1 MKNTT
6 LRSPTLA
13 RFAPALAAAALVLA
27 APLAWAQAAAKN
39 AVESVTFSSIQGG
52 KILVKVGLKEALGAA
67 PQGFAVSNPPRI
79 AIDLPETVNGT
90 GRNQIEAGEG
100 DLRSISLVQTANRT
114 RLVMNLTR
122 TLPYTQA
129 IDGNQLVVTIDG
141 SQAAPGAT
149 ASATT
154 AAAPAV
160 FAEATPATSGV
171 RYNVRDVDFRRGNA
185 GEGRV
190 IVDLSSPNMGID
202 IRTQGRQLVVDFIN
216 ASVPRNLVRRMDVG
230 DFGTPVR
237 FVDTFEQGGNGRLVI
252 EPRGLWEY
260 SAYQT
265 DTQFIVEVKPVKE
278 DPNKLVQSSTPGY
291 AGEKLSLNFQNVEVR
306 AVLQV
311 IADFTGLNI
320 ITSDTVGGN
329 LTLRLKDVPWD
340 QALDIILQAKGLSK
354 RKNGNVVLIAPTDE
368 LAAKE
373 KLALEAQAAVGD
385 LEPVRTESFALSYA
399 KAEDLKKLL
408 TDKDQRILSKRGSAS
423 TDERTNT
430 LFIQDSGARL
440 EEARRL
446 VQQLDVPVRQVL
458 IEARIVIADDKWGRQ
473 LGARF
478 GTQSAFHTDNYNVG
492 MSGSLT
498 DTTTGSLA
506 QNPQSRGSASLALP
520 YGQGGGT
527 MGYATETGL
536 TGLIPIGAQPQQLNV
551 NLPVTGAAGQLALSI
566 LNLGSGN
573 LVNVELSAL
582 EADNRGKV
590 VSSPRVITADKKKA
604 VISQGTEI
612 PYLTA
617 TASGATAVVFKPA
630 VLELSVTPR
639 ITPDDRIIMDLDVKK
654 DSVGQLVP
662 SSAGTIPSIDTKKVS
677 TQVLVDNGDTI
688 VLGGIFEQTTRTTV
702 TKVPFLGDIP
712 VVGNLFK
719 TTQKQDDK
727 TELLIFVTPKIVKD
741 SLSVR

>member
-1 MKNTT
+1 VTTT
-6 LRSPTLA
+6 LRFPISKVGA
-13 RFAPALAAAALVLA
+13 ALGALVLAVA
-27 APLAWAQAAAKN
+27 APLAWAQAKN
-39 AVESVTFSSIQGG
+39 SVESVNFATVQGG
-52 KILVKVGLKEALGAA
+52 KIQVKVGLKEPLAAA
-67 PQGFAVSNPPRI
+67 PQGFSVTNPPRI
-79 AIDLPETVNGT
+79 AIDLPDTVNGT
-90 GRNQIEAGEG
+90 GRTQIEAGEG
-100 DLRSISLVQTANRT
+100 DLRSVSLVQTASRT
-114 RLVMNLTR
+114 RLVMNLARNLTYSQALDGR
-122 TLPYTQA
+122 T
-129 IDGNQLVVTIDG
+129 LVVTIDA
-141 SQAAPGAT
+141 SQAPAAAAT
-149 ASATT
+149 AAGTTSSSAPT
-154 AAAPAV
+154 V
-160 FAEATPATSGV
+160 FAEAAPAGTTQ
-171 RYNVRDVDFRRGNA
+171 RYNLRDVDFRRGNS

-190 IVDLSSPNMGID
+190 VVDLSSPNIGID
-202 IRTQGRQLVVDFIN
+202 IRMQGRQLLVDYLN
-216 ASVPRNLVRRMDVG
+216 TNVPRNLVRRLDVG

-237 FVDTFEQGGNGRLVI
+237 YVDTFDQGGNARMVI
-252 EPRGLWEY
+252 EPRGVWEY

-265 DTQFIVEVKPVKE
+265 DTQFIIEVKPVKE
-278 DPNKLVQSSTPGY
+278 DPNRLVQSATPGY

-373 KLALEAQAAVGD
+373 KLALEAQAAVSD

-399 KAEDLKKLL
+399 KAEDIRKLL
-408 TDKDQRILSKRGSAS
+408 SDKDQRILSKRGSA
-423 TDERTNT
+423 TIDERTNT
-430 LFIQDSGARL
+430 VFVQDSGGRL
-440 EEARRL
+440 EEVRRL
-446 VQQLDVPVRQVL
+446 ITQLDVPVRQVL

-478 GTQSAFHTDNYNVG
+478 GTQSAFNTNNYNFGV
-492 MSGSLT
+492 SGSGT
-498 DTTTGSLA
+498 DTVSPLA
-506 QNPQSRGSASLALP
+506 NNPVSRGSSSLT
-520 YGQGGGT
+520 YNQGTPNLIFNTPPQIGT
-527 MGYATETGL
+527 
-536 TGLIPIGAQPQQLNV
+536 IPIGAQPEQLNV
-551 NLPVTGAAGQLALSI
+551 NLPVVGAAGQIALSI

-573 LVNVELSAL
+573 LVNIELSAL

-617 TASGATAVVFKPA
+617 AASGATTVSFKPA
-630 VLELSVTPR
+630 VLELAVTPR
-639 ITPDDRIIMDLDVKK
+639 ITPDDRIIMDLEVKK
-654 DSVGQLVP
+654 DSVGQIF
-662 SSAGTIPSIDTKKVS
+662 SNIPSIDTKKVN

-702 TKVPFLGDIP
+702 DKVPFLGDLP
-712 VVGNLFK
+712 WVGVLFSR
-719 TTQKQDDK
+719 TVRQDDK

-741 SLSVR
+741 ALTIR

>member
-1 MKNTT
+1 VTT
-6 LRSPTLA
+6 TIRIATSGKVGA
-13 RFAPALAAAALVLA
+13 ALAALALALA
-27 APLAWAQAAAKN
+27 APLAWAQAPAKN
-39 AVESVTFSSIQGG
+39 AVESINFSQIQGG
-52 KILVKVGLKEALGAA
+52 KIIVKVGLKEPLAA
-67 PQGFAVSNPPRI
+67 PPQGFAVTNPPRI
-79 AIDLPETVNGT
+79 AVDLPDTVNAMNRT
-90 GRNQIEAGEG
+90 QIEAGEG
-100 DLRSISLVQTANRT
+100 DLKSVSIVQTANRT

-122 TLPYTQA
+122 NLTYTQA
-129 IDGNQLVVTIDG
+129 LDGNQLVLTIDG
-141 SQAAPGAT
+141 SQAQTSSAQVAT
-149 ASATT
+149 APSSAPTL
-154 AAAPAV
+154 
-160 FAEATPATSGV
+160 FAEPAAGANV
-171 RYNVRDVDFRRGNA
+171 RYNLRDVDFRRGQA
-185 GEGRV
+185 SEGRV
-190 IVDLSSPNMGID
+190 VVDLSSANIGID
-202 IRTQGRQLVVDFIN
+202 IRQQGRQVVVDFLSTN
-216 ASVPRNLVRRMDVG
+216 VPRNLVRRLDVG

-237 FVDTFEQGGNGRLVI
+237 FVDTFEQGGNARMVI
-252 EPRGLWEY
+252 EPRGIWEY

-265 DTQFIVEVKPVKE
+265 DTQFILEVKPVKE
-278 DPNKLVQSSTPGY
+278 DPNRLVQSSTPGY

-373 KLALEAQAAVGD
+373 KLALEAQNAVSD

-399 KAEDLKKLL
+399 KASDLKALL
-408 TDKDQRILSKRGSAS
+408 SDKDQRILSKRGSS
-423 TDERTNT
+423 TVDERTNT
-430 LFIQDSGARL
+430 LFIQDTSARL

-446 VQQLDVPVRQVL
+446 VLQLDVPVRQVL
-458 IEARIVIADDKWGRQ
+458 IEARIVIADDLWGRQ

-478 GTQSAFHTDNYNVG
+478 GTQSAFNSSQYNFGVSG
-492 MSGSLT
+492 TALNTASVISGSPP
-498 DTTTGSLA
+498 S
-506 QNPQSRGSASLALP
+506 QGSAALAAGALP
-520 YGQGGGT
+520 
-527 MGYATETGL
+527 A
-536 TGLIPIGAQPQQLNV
+536 GAQPEQLNV
-551 NLPVTGAAGQLALSI
+551 NLPVIGAAGSIALSI

-604 VISQGTEI
+604 IISQGTEI

-617 TASGATAVVFKPA
+617 AASGATTVAFKPA
-630 VLELSVTPR
+630 VLELAVTPR
-639 ITPDDRIIMDLDVKK
+639 ITPDDRIIMDLEVKK
-654 DSVGQLVP
+654 DSVGQIF
-662 SSAGTIPSIDTKKVS
+662 AGIPSIDTKKVA

-702 TKVPFLGDIP
+702 TKVPFLGDVP
-712 VVGNLFK
+712 FVGILFRN
-719 TTQKQDDK
+719 TVKQDDK

-741 SLSVR
+741 SLTVR

>member
-1 MKNTT
+1 MTT
-6 LRSPTLA
+6 KLRKRIYGLVGGA
-13 RFAPALAAAALVLA
+13 LGAFALALAAPA
-27 APLAWAQAAAKN
+27 AWAQAPKN
-39 AVESVTFSSIQGG
+39 SVESIDFASVQGG
-52 KILVKVGLKEALGAA
+52 KVVVKVGLKEPLAA
-67 PQGFAVSNPPRI
+67 PPQGFAVSNPPRI
-79 AIDLPETVNGT
+79 AIDLPDTANGLN
-90 GRNQIEAGEG
+90 RNQIEAGEG
-100 DLRSISLVQTANRT
+100 DLRSVSVVQTANRT

-122 TLPYTQA
+122 NLTYTQA
-129 IDGNQLVVTIDG
+129 IDGRNLIVTIDG
-141 SQAAPGAT
+141 GQGMGNAAAAT
-149 ASATT
+149 GSATSAT
-154 AAAPAV
+154 
-160 FAEATPATSGV
+160 FAEPTVSSSV
-171 RYNVRDVDFRRGNA
+171 RYNLRDVDFRRGNS

-190 IVDLSSPNMGID
+190 IVDLSSPNIGID
-202 IRTQGRQLVVDFIN
+202 IRQQGRQVVVDFIN
-216 ASVPRNLVRRMDVG
+216 TNVPGNLVRRLDVG

-237 FVDTFEQGGNGRLVI
+237 FVDTFEQSGNGRMVI

-265 DTQFIVEVKPVKE
+265 DTQFILEVKPVKE

-291 AGEKLSLNFQNVEVR
+291 SGEKLSLNFQNVEVR

-373 KLALEAQAAVGD
+373 KLALEAQAAVSD
-385 LEPVRTESFALSYA
+385 LEPVRTESFPLSYA
-399 KAEDLKKLL
+399 KAVDVQTLL
-408 TDKDQRILSKRGSAS
+408 TSKDQRILSKRGSAS
-423 TDERTNT
+423 VDDRTNT
-430 LFIQDSGARL
+430 VFIQDTGARL

-446 VQQLDVPVRQVL
+446 IQQLDVPVRQVL

-478 GTQSAFHTDNYNVG
+478 GTQSAFNTNNYNVG
-492 MSGSLT
+492 VSGTLT
-498 DTTTGSLA
+498 DST
-506 QNPQSRGSASLALP
+506 NPVSNNPASRGSASLINP
-520 YGQGGGT
+520 YGAVGT
-527 MGYATETGL
+527 PNYFAGTGSTGL
-536 TGLIPIGAQPQQLNV
+536 VPIGGQPEQLNV
-551 NLPVTGAAGQLALSI
+551 NLPVIGAAGQLALSI

-590 VSSPRVITADKKKA
+590 VSSPRVITADKRKA

-617 TASGATAVVFKPA
+617 AASGATTVVFKPA
-630 VLELSVTPR
+630 VLELAVTPR
-639 ITPDDRIIMDLDVKK
+639 ITPDDRIIMDLEVKK
-654 DSVGQLVP
+654 DAVGQVFSGVP
-662 SSAGTIPSIDTKKVS
+662 SVDTKKVS

-688 VLGGIFEQTTRTTV
+688 VLGGIFEQTTRTTT
-702 TKVPFLGDIP
+702 TKVPFLGDLPLIG
-712 VVGNLFK
+712 VIFRNVA
-719 TTQKQDDK
+719 KQDDK

-741 SLSVR
+741 TLTVR

>member
-1 MKNTT
+1 VTNT
-6 LRSPTLA
+6 LRIPISGKLGA
-13 RFAPALAAAALVLA
+13 ALGAILLALAAPV
-27 APLAWAQAAAKN
+27 AWAQAAKN
-39 AVESVTFSSIQGG
+39 AVESIDFSSVQGG
-52 KILVKVGLKEALGAA
+52 KIIVRVGLREPLAA
-67 PQGFAVSNPPRI
+67 TPQGFAVTNPPRI
-79 AIDLPETVNGT
+79 AIDLPDTINALN
-90 GRNQIEAGEG
+90 RNQIEAGEG
-100 DLRSISLVQTANRT
+100 DLRSVSVVQTATRT
-114 RLVMNLTR
+114 RLVMNLARNLT
-122 TLPYTQA
+122 YTQSL
-129 IDGNQLVVTIDG
+129 DGRQLVVTIDG
-141 SQAAPGAT
+141 SQAPSSAGAVPTAPGG
-149 ASATT
+149 ASST
-154 AAAPAV
+154 V
-160 FAEATPATSGV
+160 FAEAAVPGTV

-185 GEGRV
+185 GEARV
-190 IVDLSSPNMGID
+190 VVDLSSANIGID
-202 IRTQGRQLVVDFIN
+202 IRQQGRQLVVDFIN
-216 ASVPRNLVRRMDVG
+216 TSVPRNLIRRLDVG

-237 FVDTFEQGGNGRLVI
+237 FVDTFEQGGSARMVL
-252 EPRGLWEY
+252 EPRGIWEY

-278 DPNKLVQSSTPGY
+278 DPNRLVQSSTPGY

-373 KLALEAQAAVGD
+373 KLALEALAAVSD
-385 LEPVRTESFALSYA
+385 LEPVRTESFSLSYA
-399 KAEDLKKLL
+399 KAADLKLL
-408 TDKDQRILSKRGSAS
+408 LSDKDQKILSKRGAV
-423 TDERTNT
+423 TIDERTNT
-430 LFIQDSGARL
+430 IFVQDTGGRL

-446 VQQLDVPVRQVL
+446 ILQLDVPVRQVL
-458 IEARIVIADDKWGRQ
+458 IEARIVIADDKWGKQ

-478 GTQSAFHTDNYNVG
+478 GTQSAFNTNNYNFGV
-492 MSGSLT
+492 SGSLV
-498 DTTTGSLA
+498 DTT
-506 QNPQSRGSASLALP
+506 NPLGNNPASRGSANLAQANNVA
-520 YGQGGGT
+520 GSGA
-527 MGYATETGL
+527 GYHSSTAVA
-536 TGLIPIGAQPQQLNV
+536 GLIPLAGQPEQLNI
-551 NLPVTGAAGQLALSI
+551 NLPVIGAAGQLALSI

-573 LVNVELSAL
+573 LVNIELSAL

-617 TASGATAVVFKPA
+617 AASGATTVVFRPA

-654 DSVGQLVP
+654 DSVGALINSAAGPVP
-662 SSAGTIPSIDTKKVS
+662 TIETKKVS

-702 TKVPFLGDIP
+702 DKVPFLGDLP
-712 VVGNLFK
+712 WVGNLFK
-719 TTQKQDDK
+719 RTSKQDDK

-741 SLSVR
+741 TLSVR

>member
-1 MKNTT
+1 MT
-6 LRSPTLA
+6 LRIPTGGKLGA
-13 RFAPALAAAALVLA
+13 ALAAFALALA
-27 APLAWAQAAAKN
+27 APAAWAQAAKN
-39 AVESVTFSSIQGG
+39 AVESIDFSSVQGG
-52 KILVKVGLKEALGAA
+52 KIVVKIGLKEPLAA
-67 PQGFAVSNPPRI
+67 PPQGFAVTNPPRI
-79 AIDLPETVNGT
+79 AIDLPDTTNGLN
-90 GRNQIEAGEG
+90 RSQIEAGEG
-100 DLRSISLVQTANRT
+100 DLRSVSVVQTPSRT
-114 RLVMNLTR
+114 RLVLNLTR
-122 TLPYTQA
+122 NLTYTQA
-129 IDGNQLVVTIDG
+129 VQGKQLVVTIDASVLPTG
-141 SQAAPGAT
+141 SGLT
-149 ASATT
+149 
-154 AAAPAV
+154 AAPAAGSPTV
-160 FAEATPATSGV
+160 FAEPAVGAA
-171 RYNVRDVDFRRGNA
+171 RYNLRDVDFRRGNQ
-185 GEGRV
+185 GEARV
-190 IVDLSSPNMGID
+190 VVDLSSPNIGID
-202 IRTQGRQLVVDFIN
+202 IRQQGRQVVVDFVN
-216 ASVPRNLVRRMDVG
+216 TNLPRNLVRRLDVA

-237 FVDTFEQGGNGRLVI
+237 YVDTFDQAGNARMVI

-265 DTQFIVEVKPVKE
+265 DTQFILEVKPVRE

-373 KLALEAQAAVGD
+373 KLVLEAQAAVSD

-399 KAEDLKKLL
+399 RAIDLKAMLS
-408 TDKDQRILSKRGSAS
+408 DKDQKILSKRGAVNV
-423 TDERTNT
+423 DERTNT
-430 LFIQDSGARL
+430 LWVQDTGGRL

-446 VQQLDVPVRQVL
+446 ILQLDVPVRQVL
-458 IEARIVIADDKWGRQ
+458 IEARIVIADDKWGKA

-478 GTQSAFHTDNYNVG
+478 GTQSAFNARNYNMGV
-492 MSGSLT
+492 SGTLA
-498 DTTTGSLA
+498 DTV
-506 QNPQSRGSASLALP
+506 NPLGNNPISRGSSSLTYPNAAPGSAGFASS
-520 YGQGGGT
+520 T
-527 MGYATETGL
+527 NVTGA
-536 TGLIPIGAQPQQLNV
+536 IPIGAQPEQLNV
-551 NLPVTGAAGQLALSI
+551 NLPAIGAAGQLALSI

-573 LVNVELSAL
+573 LVNIELSAL

-590 VSSPRVITADKKKA
+590 VSSPRVITADKKRA

-617 TASGATAVVFKPA
+617 AASGATTVAFRPA
-630 VLELSVTPR
+630 VLELAVTPR

-654 DSVGQLVP
+654 DSVGALINSAVGPVP
-662 SSAGTIPSIDTKKVS
+662 TIETKKVS

-702 TKVPFLGDIP
+702 DKVPFIGDIP
-712 VVGNLFK
+712 VLGNLFK
-719 TTQKQDDK
+719 RTVKQDDK

-741 SLSVR
+741 ALTVR

>member
-1 MKNTT
+1 MTT
-6 LRSPTLA
+6 TIRIATSGKLGA
-13 RFAPALAAAALVLA
+13 ALAALALALA
-27 APLAWAQAAAKN
+27 APLAWAQGSAKN
-39 AVESVTFSSIQGG
+39 AVESINFSQVQGG
-52 KILVKVGLKEALGAA
+52 KIIVKVGMKEPLASP
-67 PQGFAVSNPPRI
+67 PQGFAVTNPPRI
-79 AIDLPETVNGT
+79 AVDLPDTVNAM
-90 GRNQIEAGEG
+90 GRTQIEAGEG
-100 DLRSISLVQTANRT
+100 DLKSVSIVQTANRT
-114 RLVMNLTR
+114 RLVMNLARNLT
-122 TLPYTQA
+122 YTQA

-141 SQAAPGAT
+141 SQAQTST
-149 ASATT
+149 ASVPTSPSS
-154 AAAPAV
+154 APTL
-160 FAEATPATSGV
+160 FAEPAAGVSV
-171 RYNVRDVDFRRGNA
+171 RYNLRDVDFRRGQSS
-185 GEGRV
+185 EGRV
-190 IVDLSSPNMGID
+190 VVDLSSANIGID
-202 IRTQGRQLVVDFIN
+202 IRQQGRQVVVDFLSTN
-216 ASVPRNLVRRMDVG
+216 VPRNLVRRLDVG

-237 FVDTFEQGGNGRLVI
+237 YVDTFEQGGNARMVI
-252 EPRGLWEY
+252 EPRGIWEY

-265 DTQFIVEVKPVKE
+265 DTQFILEVKPVKE
-278 DPNKLVQSSTPGY
+278 DPNRLVQSSTPGY

-373 KLALEAQAAVGD
+373 KLALEAQNAVSD

-399 KAEDLKKLL
+399 KAADVKALL
-408 TDKDQRILSKRGSAS
+408 SDKDQRILSKRGSANV
-423 TDERTNT
+423 DERTNT
-430 LFIQDSGARL
+430 LFIQDTSARL

-446 VQQLDVPVRQVL
+446 VLQLDVPVRQVL
-458 IEARIVIADDKWGRQ
+458 IEARIVIADDLWGRQ

-478 GTQSAFHTDNYNVG
+478 GTQSAFNTNQYNVG
-492 MSGSLT
+492 VSGALT
-498 DTTTGSLA
+498 DTVSPLGN
-506 QNPQSRGSASLALP
+506 NPVSRGSSSLVYNGAGASL
-520 YGQGGGT
+520 
-527 MGYATETGL
+527 
-536 TGLIPIGAQPQQLNV
+536 PIGAQPEQLNV
-551 NLPVTGAAGQLALSI
+551 NLPVVGAAGSLGLSI

-573 LVNVELSAL
+573 LVNIELSAL
-582 EADNRGKV
+582 ESDNRGKV

-617 TASGATAVVFKPA
+617 AASGATTVAFKPA

-639 ITPDDRIIMDLDVKK
+639 ITPDDKIIMDLDVKK
-654 DSVGQLVP
+654 DSVGSLVNSGVGP
-662 SSAGTIPSIDTKKVS
+662 VPTIDTKKVS

-702 TKVPFLGDIP
+702 NKVPFLGDIP
-712 VVGNLFK
+712 FLGTLFRNTAK
-719 TTQKQDDK
+719 TDDK

-741 SLSVR
+741 TLTIR